1 MDARKIAEEALALA
15 EKATP
20 GPWHVS
26 GTFDIEC
33 DTCGEHP
40 YVCDLTAEHEDGT
53 AYQSLSMQ
61 FCGLESLAAPNAALV
76 AHAGTHYATLAR
88 AYLALLPP
96 AGAWSHDEGDVV
108 LTHPDGST
116 ERFYAGER
124 APFIVAA
131 CSRYEAL
138 VSDLPHAVETCGCP
152 VLRAWP
158 AAHTEAVERL
168 RALGGGSP

>member
-88 AYLALLPP
+88 AYL
-96 AGAWSHDEGDVV
+96 EMV
-108 LTHPDGST
+108 
-116 ERFYAGER
+116 R
-124 APFIVAA
+124 
-131 CSRYEAL
+131 
-138 VSDLPHAVETCGCP
+138 DLPHAVGTCRCKVVPDHEWGE
-152 VLRAWP
+152 ATWP
-158 AAHTEAVERL
+158 TAHIAACEHL
-168 RALGGGSP
+168 RALGGV